1 MTDQFFITSADMC
14 TLRERLREIPDLVDD
29 LAITLTRQDRSSSGL
44 AGISDG
50 ADEQPLP
57 INLDASEVADD
68 LRGTVVGWVNHTCE
82 YRGIVYPGG
91 TSTAALAVWLA
102 DHVTSLA
109 MTEGCEEALDE
120 ITYAIRRA
128 RRACDP
134 IREQPQRTA
143 AQILHAHA
151 KAPTL
156 RVTPMQAESLM
167 PALGRPELKA
177 ATIWQWRKRGKVT
190 PDENGRYLLSD
201 LLKTMGAQRVDLTG
215 VMRGGVG

>member
-1 MTDQFFITSADMC
+1 MTADQFFITSADMR
-14 TLRERLREIPDLVDD
+14 TLRDHLREIPDLVED

-57 INLDASEVADD
+57 INLEASEVADD
-68 LRGTVVGWVNHTCE
+68 LRSTVIGWVNHTCE

-91 TSTAALAVWLA
+91 TSTPALAVWLA

-120 ITYAIRRA
+120 ITYAMHRA

-143 AQILHAHA
+143 AQILHAHM

-177 ATIWQWRKRGKVT
+177 ATIRQWRKRGKVEQGE
-190 PDENGRYLLSD
+190 DGRYLLGD
-201 LLKTMGAQRVDLTG
+201 LLAVLDATVTRS
-215 VMRGGVG
+215 GVG